1 MQVRSLP
8 REILESKMNIFTV
21 NLALHNC
28 LQCAYSRHIN
38 DAADIRGKT
47 VCIRYPPQVTS
58 LPIQNGF
65 ASFQNVPVVNESS
78 ICGEFTSKEFDC
90 RYWDVYRANVREA
103 N

>member
-8 REILESKMNIFTV
+8 REILESKMNTFTV
-21 NLALHNC
+21 NLAMHNC